1 MVQLKSAL
9 NGSELT
15 LEGVTQILAKLNEVR
30 ELMPFAVGLS
40 SRDRLTYPAL
50 GSKGTQF
57 VQRSLES
64 MRQNPSLVPAFV
76 DVKSIESS
84 YTMYNNLLGIVESV
98 QQLERLVSDTM
109 HVAGS
114 SSRSQAFE
122 FYNSVQRGAKA
133 NVPGAQIVFENLK
146 TRFTKSARA
155 KVPVTETDGSGEAP
169 V

>member
-1 MVQLKSAL
+1 MVQLKTAL
-9 NGSELT
+9 DGSELT
-15 LEGVTQILAKLNEVR
+15 LEGVTQIMAKLNEVR
-30 ELMPFAVGLS
+30 ELMPFSVGLS

-76 DVKSIESS
+76 DVKAIESS
-84 YTMYNNLLGIVESV
+84 YAMYNNLLGIVESV
-98 QQLERLVSDTM
+98 QQLERLVTDTM

-114 SSRSQAFE
+114 NSRGQAFE

-146 TRFTKSARA
+146 TRFTKAART
-155 KVPVTETDGSGEAP
+155 KVPSTDTVASGRVPE
-169 V
+169 

>member
-1 MVQLKSAL
+1 MVNLNPAL
-9 NGSELT
+9 TGTELT
-15 LEGVTQILAKLNEVR
+15 PEVEAQILAKLNEVR

-76 DVKSIESS
+76 DVASIENS
-84 YTMYNNLLGIVESV
+84 YAMYNNLLGIVESV
-98 QQLERLVSDTM
+98 QQLERLVTDTM

-114 SSRSQAFE
+114 NSRSQAFE

-133 NVPGAQIVFENLK
+133 NVPGAQVVFENLK
-146 TRFTKSARA
+146 TRFKHGPRQESSTTVANPGDQSVA
-155 KVPVTETDGSGEAP
+155 
-169 V
+169 

>member
-9 NGSELT
+9 NGAELT
-15 LEGVTQILAKLNEVR
+15 PEGVELILAKLNEIR
-30 ELMPFAVGLS
+30 ELMPFSVGLS
-40 SRDRLTYPAL
+40 SKDRLTYPAL

-64 MRQNPSLVPAFV
+64 MRQNPTLVPAFV
-76 DVKSIESS
+76 DVESIESS
-84 YTMYNNLLGIVESV
+84 YAMYNNLLGIAESV
-98 QQLERLVSDTM
+98 QQLERLVTDTM

-114 SSRSQAFE
+114 NSRSQAFE

-146 TRFTKSARA
+146 TRFKKTARS
-155 KVPVTETDGSGEAP
+155 KVPASEANTP
-169 V
+169 GTAPA

>member
-15 LEGVTQILAKLNEVR
+15 LEGVDLIMAKLNEVR

-84 YTMYNNLLGIVESV
+84 YAMYNNLLGIVESV
-98 QQLERLVSDTM
+98 QQLERLVTDTM

-146 TRFTKSARA
+146 TRFSKTART
-155 KVPVTETDGSGEAP
+155 KVPATDNGASGGAP
-169 V
+169 E

>member
-1 MVQLKSAL
+1 MVNLNPAL
-9 NGSELT
+9 TGNELT
-15 LEGVTQILAKLNEVR
+15 PEGVTQILAKLNEIR

-40 SRDRLTYPAL
+40 AKDRLTYPAL

-76 DVKSIESS
+76 DVAYIESS
-84 YTMYNNLLGIVESV
+84 YAMYNNLLGIVESV
-98 QQLERLVSDTM
+98 QQLGRLVTDTM

-114 SSRSQAFE
+114 TSRSQAFE

-133 NVPGAQIVFENLK
+133 NVPGAQVVYENLK
-146 TRFTKSARA
+146 TRFKHAPRTVENASNAFA
-155 KVPVTETDGSGEAP
+155 GEQSVA
-169 V
+169 